1 MKAVDCLVGKAMRVC
16 TCSLEELRSFLR
28 RSEVGRSIRSLRSE
42 CYLKH
47 MILSQMQ
54 IFLLA
59 SVCVWFGGCGGGIDC
74 FLWGFFVVLI
84 CFLKHK

>member
-59 SVCVWFGGCGGGIDC
+59 SVCVWFGGVVVVLTVFCGG
-74 FLWGFFVVLI
+74 FLLF
-84 CFLKHK
+84 